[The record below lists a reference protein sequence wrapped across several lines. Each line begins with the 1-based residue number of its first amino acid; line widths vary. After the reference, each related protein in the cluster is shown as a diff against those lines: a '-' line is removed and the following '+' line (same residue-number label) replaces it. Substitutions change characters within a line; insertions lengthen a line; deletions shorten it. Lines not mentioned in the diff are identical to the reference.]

1 MTQKQLA
8 ALLPSLPTT
17 PGVYQWWDE
26 NGLLL
31 YVGKAKNLR
40 ARLAQYRRAKR
51 REKMFKV
58 VKAGHKLTWE
68 TCENDLAACL
78 REVELIQ
85 TAKPKKNVAS
95 AYSCRY
101 PFLGIKVEGIT
112 TVFCFSTVPSSLPE
126 FRFFGTFRSRE
137 NTTEALGA
145 LARLLRYVGHQERIE
160 EDFPSYSYGYAFR
173 RVPEPI
179 RLEIEQL
186 WLGHSSDILATL
198 FARLLEH
205 AGARANAAEVKEDL
219 RWLRTFW
226 EEEARP
232 LRQAIERTQFAA
244 YPVPQTDRDPLFL
257 RAKILPSEE
266 V

>member
-40 ARLAQYRRAKR
+40 TRLGQYRRAKR
-51 REKMFKV
+51 REKMFKI
-58 VKAGHKLTWE
+58 VKASHRLTWE
-68 TCENDLAACL
+68 GCESDLAACL

-85 TAKPKKNVAS
+85 TARPKKNVAS
-95 AYSCRY
+95 AYSFRY
-101 PFLGIKVEGIT
+101 PFLGIKVDGIV
-112 TVFCFSTVPSSLPE
+112 TVLCFSTVPASLPD

-145 LARLLRYVGHQERIE
+145 LSRLLKYVGHPERIE
-160 EDFPSYSYGYAFR
+160 TDFPSYSYGYAFR
-173 RVPEPI
+173 RVPEAI
-179 RLEIEQL
+179 RHEIEQL
-186 WLGHSSDILATL
+186 FLGHSNDLLGTL
-198 FARLLEH
+198 FTRLLEH

-232 LRQAIERTQFAA
+232 LREAIERTQFAI
-244 YPVPQTDRDPLFL
+244 YPVPQNERDPLFL
-257 RAKILPSEE
+257 RAKTRPSEE